1 MRYDIP
7 APMLAKA
14 VKDVPDAAGWSFE
27 PKWDGF
33 RVLAAWDGESVELG
47 IARREA
53 AHPVLPR
60 TGRGAAARAAGA
72 VSHRW

>member
-1 MRYDIP
+1 MRYEIP

-33 RVLAAWDGESVELG
+33 L
-47 IARREA
+47 
-53 AHPVLPR
+53 H
-60 TGRGAAARAAGA
+60 
-72 VSHRW
+72 